1 MDLTMNL
8 VQHLLQLADAVGRE
22 MRLRL
27 TASHPAVAKAWVN
40 FGMQGQRVEVRSA
53 YNVSSVEQLDTGR
66 YRVNFAV
73 PFVDADYAWFA
84 FARNAGS
91 ANSMK
96 FAAARAQAEAKTT
109 SYVEVICTTAAGTLS
124 DTSELSLMVMR

>member
-1 MDLTMNL
+1 MSL

-40 FGMQGQRVEVRSA
+40 FGVQGTRVELGGA
-53 YNVSSVEQLDTGR
+53 YNVSSVERLDAGR

-73 PFVDADYAWFA
+73 PFSDTDYAWLA

-91 ANSMK
+91 ANAMK

-109 SYVEVICTTAAGTLS
+109 EFVEVICTTQAGTLS
-124 DTSELSLMVMR
+124 DSSEINVLVMR